1 MKYILVENQP
11 SRNTSAPDLQDIMN
25 DPMSALSKGW
35 SFLSSG
41 MEELGKVA
49 VEGARV
55 AAQGAGQLGRY
66 ANEQLNDPNLRSNMN
81 DYVNSFSRK
90 VNKMDG
96 MV

>member
-1 MKYILVENQP
+1 M
-11 SRNTSAPDLQDIMN
+11 
-25 DPMSALSKGW
+25 
-35 SFLSSG
+35 FSSG

-66 ANEQLNDPNLRSNMN
+66 ANEQLNDPNLRSNVN

-90 VNKMDG
+90 VNKEGWARDWIDDSYHLFT
-96 MV
+96 

>member
-11 SRNTSAPDLQDIMN
+11 SRNTGAPDLQDIMN

-66 ANEQLNDPNLRSNMN
+66 ANEQLNDPNLRSNVN

>member
-11 SRNTSAPDLQDIMN
+11 SRNISAPDLQDIMN

>member
-1 MKYILVENQP
+1 
-11 SRNTSAPDLQDIMN
+11 MN
-25 DPMSALSKGW
+25 DPMTALSKGW
-35 SFLSSG
+35 SFFSSG

-66 ANEQLNDPNLRSNMN
+66 ANEQLNDPNLRSNVN

-90 VNKMDG
+90 VIGLDG
-96 MV
+96 LEM